1 MAYPGSGRLHDK
13 QLYYGI
19 TKQTVQQERI
29 RAQR

>member
-1 MAYPGSGRLHDK
+1 MAYRSSGRLQYK
-13 QLYYGI
+13 QHYYGI